1 MPAIGNN
8 AMPAEPFFADTDA
21 DLVDWNR
28 LLLSSPAGSFV
39 ISSNWFSSLA
49 TYGFEAKY
57 LLTRDAAGTLT
68 GGAALAVFRMGSFS
82 WIDVPHGP
90 ALRKKDDA
98 ALHALLQAIENYAER
113 IRAAFVQISPFE
125 PMPYEERWEREAAKH
140 KLPYDPGLPRG
151 ANMGVGAALLAR
163 GFYRGGTHTVLPV
176 GRYGQLVSLENGVP
190 LEGFRQNTRRDIKLS
205 LQNPAVSV
213 QMAEDMEALRLSY
226 SLLVENA
233 VRAGYALRPWSS
245 FVQAV
250 WEGVR
255 NGTVL
260 VMNAAYDG
268 KPEGTIVVGLGG
280 RRGSYAMGATSRD
293 RHPHAYLGALLQY
306 RAMEHLA
313 TRGFEAY
320 DLTAIMGGGVQ
331 DFKRGFRPTYYRLA
345 GDLVKIY
352 RPRLYRA
359 YRFVYPFLRRHRRA
373 LARAWHAVFA
383 PEPQ

>member
-1 MPAIGNN
+1 
-8 AMPAEPFFADTDA
+8 MPAEPFFADTDA

-151 ANMGVGAALLAR
+151 ANMGVGAALGSR
-163 GFYRGGTHTVLPV
+163 VLP
-176 GRYGQLVSLENGVP
+176 GRDAYGVARRAIRTT
-190 LEGFRQNTRRDIKLS
+190 GF
-205 LQNPAVSV
+205 
-213 QMAEDMEALRLSY
+213 
-226 SLLVENA
+226 
-233 VRAGYALRPWSS
+233 AG
-245 FVQAV
+245 
-250 WEGVR
+250 
-255 NGTVL
+255 
-260 VMNAAYDG
+260 
-268 KPEGTIVVGLGG
+268 K
-280 RRGSYAMGATSRD
+280 
-293 RHPHAYLGALLQY
+293 
-306 RAMEHLA
+306 
-313 TRGFEAY
+313 
-320 DLTAIMGGGVQ
+320 
-331 DFKRGFRPTYYRLA
+331 
-345 GDLVKIY
+345 
-352 RPRLYRA
+352 
-359 YRFVYPFLRRHRRA
+359 RRA
-373 LARAWHAVFA
+373 LGRISPEHAAGYQTLSAKSGRVGSDG
-383 PEPQ
+383 